1 VFFCLSLCVYV
12 CVCVC
17 PFLFVCLPSILR
29 FYLLLCLCLC
39 VCVFL
44 SACFLILF
52 DCLFICC
59 LSVCLSVCQYLCL
72 SFFLSFFVVII
83 HLSRNSTIY
92 KHKLSFLYLQ
102 MNPTH
107 PTQADWSVFIAPFWK
122 AVFMSALKP
131 KNFLRMLQS
140 GFTTVKGFI
149 ATVR

>member
-1 VFFCLSLCVYV
+1 V
-12 CVCVC
+12 CVCLCVCC
-17 PFLFVCLPSILR
+17 PFLFVCVPSILR
-29 FYLLLCLCLC
+29 FYLLLCLCVC
-39 VCVFL
+39 VCVCFCQLVFL
-44 SACFLILF
+44 S
-52 DCLFICC
+52 CLTAYSFV
-59 LSVCLSVCQYLCL
+59 VCLSVCQYLCL